1 MHQLVYISTCR
12 GEVSPEL
19 LAEILRVSRINNA
32 RSAVS
37 GLLVSGGTRFLQVL
51 EGPVREVTGT
61 YERIKND
68 DRHFACVVL
77 SSRSVSSRAFGDWS
91 MAYHRGMDGGEGC
104 TRDLVYRLTENLE
117 DLGLQAEFRSFAD
130 LHQRAA

>member
-19 LAEILRVSRINNA
+19 LAEILRVSRTNNSRA
-32 RSAVS
+32 GVT

-51 EGPVREVTGT
+51 EGPVGEVTQT
-61 YERIKND
+61 YERIEDD
-68 DRHFACVVL
+68 DRHFACVLL
-77 SSRSVSSRAFGDWS
+77 SSRSVSARSFGAWS
-91 MAYHRGMDGGEGC
+91 MAYHQGRDGGAGC
-104 TRDLVYRLTENLE
+104 TRDLVYSLTENLE

-130 LHQRAA
+130 LHQHAA

>member
-19 LAEILRVSRINNA
+19 LAEILRVSRINNSRA
-32 RSAVS
+32 GVT
-37 GLLVSGGTRFLQVL
+37 GLLVSGGSRFLQVL
-51 EGPVREVTGT
+51 EGPAREVTET
-61 YERIKND
+61 YAQIESD

-77 SSRSVSSRAFGDWS
+77 NSRSVSARAFGGWS
-91 MAYHRGMDGGEGC
+91 MAYHQSRYGGEGC

-130 LHQRAA
+130 LHKYAA